1 MILAT
6 VSETFSTYGITTE
19 GLDTATSCFLF
30 LGFICFIWRQL
41 RAQRSVT
48 SMGKLYLFN
57 LVIDNPPHINY
68 VTTVPCNLLLIRP
81 TSLVCGG
88 RTFSDIHVPRGSDI
102 V

>member
-1 MILAT
+1 MI
-6 VSETFSTYGITTE
+6 V
-19 GLDTATSCFLF
+19 DD
-30 LGFICFIWRQL
+30 
-41 RAQRSVT
+41 
-48 SMGKLYLFN
+48 LFN